1 MHYTKSMIIGIDGNE
16 ANVERKVGV
25 SEYSFEL
32 IRAFSQ
38 MSENIS
44 FRVYLKAPCND
55 SFPQQSAHFTYSVF
69 GPSKLWTQIALPLK
83 LLNEKN
89 KVSVF
94 FSPGHYAP
102 RFTQVP
108 RVISIMDL
116 AFFHFADYFTKKDL
130 AQLHSWT
137 KYSVIKAK
145 KIITISEATK
155 SDIIK
160 FYKVPGEKIHVIY
173 PGIKPSL
180 SSNSH
185 MSNEDLK
192 KKYAIDSKF
201 ILFVGTLQPRKN
213 IARLIE
219 AFSLQNDKEVKL
231 VIVGKKGWK
240 YEEILEAP
248 KKFGCEEKVV
258 FLNFVPEQDLQVL
271 YKNAELFAFPSL
283 YEGFGLPVLEAM
295 KFNCPVLTSNVSSL
309 PEAGGDAA
317 HYCNPES
324 TESIKEGIEKI
335 IEDRKYR
342 ENLIEKG
349 KENIKKFSWEKA
361 AKETLAVLTEVG
373 NNNK

>member
-1 MHYTKSMIIGIDGNE
+1 
-16 ANVERKVGV
+16 
-25 SEYSFEL
+25 
-32 IRAFSQ
+32 
-38 MSENIS
+38 
-44 FRVYLKAPCND
+44 
-55 SFPQQSAHFTYSVF
+55 
-69 GPSKLWTQIALPLK
+69 
-83 LLNEKN
+83 
-89 KVSVF
+89 
-94 FSPGHYAP
+94 

-160 FYKVPGEKIHVIY
+160 FYKVSGEKIHVIY

-180 SSNSH
+180 LSNSH
-185 MSNEDLK
+185 MSNDDVK

-219 AFSLQNDKEVKL
+219 AFSLLNDKEVKL

-258 FLNFVPEQDLQVL
+258 FLNFVPEEDLQVL

-335 IEDRKYR
+335 LEDRKYR
-342 ENLIEKG
+342 VNLIEKG